1 MGMRV
6 LFYLVFYPLSL
17 LPLWVLYG
25 IAYIFYLIVNYI
37 IRYRRH
43 IITQNLK
50 RAFPE
55 KSEGEIASLR
65 RKYYLHLSQIAAEM
79 LKMLTLSRK
88 KVMKRYRCENPEVV
102 NRFYDEGKSVI
113 LMSSHYNNWE
123 WMILSLPMQFKHAG
137 VGVGKANSNKVF
149 EMLINRVRTRY
160 GTVVVFAD
168 HVRELFRDR
177 ELNRKPTTYMML
189 SDQSPNNMNK
199 SYKTLFLNQPSG
211 MIYGAEYFARK
222 YDIPVVYYEVI
233 KEKTGHYKIV
243 NQLITDKPTTLG
255 NGEIIK
261 QYTRLLEETIRRQPE
276 FWLWSHRRWKHKVNL
291 EDCK

>member
-1 MGMRV
+1 M
-6 LFYLVFYPLSL
+6 LFYLVFYPMSL

-55 KSEGEIASLR
+55 KSEREIASLR

-149 EMLINRVRTRY
+149 EILINRARTRY
-160 GTVVVFAD
+160 GTAVVFAD
-168 HVRELFRDR
+168 HVRELFQDR
-177 ELNRKPTTYMML
+177 EQNRELTTYMML

-222 YDIPVVYYEVI
+222 HDIPVVYYEVI
-233 KEKTGHYKIV
+233 KERIGHYKIV
-243 NQLITDKPTTLG
+243 NQIITEKPTELE
-255 NGEIIK
+255 NGGIIK

>member
-1 MGMRV
+1 M
-6 LFYLVFYPLSL
+6 LFYLVFYPMSL

-55 KSEGEIASLR
+55 KSEREIASLR

-149 EMLINRVRTRY
+149 EILINRARTRY

-168 HVRELFRDR
+168 HVRELFQDR
-177 ELNRKPTTYMML
+177 EQNRELTTYMML

-222 YDIPVVYYEVI
+222 HDIPVVYYEVI
-233 KEKTGHYKIV
+233 KERIGHYKIV
-243 NQLITDKPTTLG
+243 NQIITEKPTELE
-255 NGEIIK
+255 NGGIIK

>member
-1 MGMRV
+1 MRV

-17 LPLWVLYG
+17 FPLWVLYG

-149 EMLINRVRTRY
+149 EMLINRARTRY

-168 HVRELFRDR
+168 HVRELFQDR

-233 KEKTGHYKIV
+233 KEKTGHYIIV
-243 NQLITDKPTTLG
+243 NQ
-255 NGEIIK
+255 
-261 QYTRLLEETIRRQPE
+261 
-276 FWLWSHRRWKHKVNL
+276 
-291 EDCK
+291 

>member
-168 HVRELFRDR
+168 HVRELFQDR

>member
-1 MGMRV
+1 M

-149 EMLINRVRTRY
+149 EMLINRARTRY

-168 HVRELFRDR
+168 HVRELFQDR

-233 KEKTGHYKIV
+233 KEKIGHYKIV

>member
-1 MGMRV
+1 M

-88 KVMKRYRCENPEVV
+88 KVMKRYRCENPDVV

-149 EMLINRVRTRY
+149 EMLINRARTRY

-168 HVRELFRDR
+168 HVRELFQDR

-222 YDIPVVYYEVI
+222 YDIPVMYYEVI
-233 KEKTGHYKIV
+233 KEKIGHYKIV

>member
-1 MGMRV
+1 M

-17 LPLWVLYG
+17 FPLWVLYG

-102 NRFYDEGKSVI
+102 NQFYDEGKSVI

-149 EMLINRVRTRY
+149 EMLINRARTRY

-168 HVRELFRDR
+168 HVRELFQDR

-233 KEKTGHYKIV
+233 KEKTGHYIIV

>member
-1 MGMRV
+1 M
-6 LFYLVFYPLSL
+6 LFYLVFYPMSL

-25 IAYIFYLIVNYI
+25 IAYIFYLVVNYI

-55 KSEGEIASLR
+55 KSEREIASLR

-149 EMLINRVRTRY
+149 EILINRARTRY

-168 HVRELFRDR
+168 HVRELFQDR
-177 ELNRKPTTYMML
+177 EQNRELTTYMML

-222 YDIPVVYYEVI
+222 HDIPVVYYEVI
-233 KEKTGHYKIV
+233 KERIGHYKIV
-243 NQLITDKPTTLG
+243 NQIITEKPTELE
-255 NGEIIK
+255 NGGIIK

>member
-1 MGMRV
+1 M

-79 LKMLTLSRK
+79 LK
-88 KVMKRYRCENPEVV
+88 RYHCENPEVV

-149 EMLINRVRTRY
+149 EMLINRARTRY

-168 HVRELFRDR
+168 HVRELFQDR

-261 QYTRLLEETIRRQPE
+261 QYTRLLEETIHRQPE

>member
-1 MGMRV
+1 M
-6 LFYLVFYPLSL
+6 LFYLVFYPMSL

-55 KSEGEIASLR
+55 KSEREIASLR

-137 VGVGKANSNKVF
+137 VGVGKANSNKGF
-149 EMLINRVRTRY
+149 EMLINRARTRY

-168 HVRELFRDR
+168 HVRELFQDR
-177 ELNRKPTTYMML
+177 EQNRELTTYMML

-222 YDIPVVYYEVI
+222 HDIPVVYYEVI
-233 KEKTGHYKIV
+233 KERIGHYKIV
-243 NQLITDKPTTLG
+243 NQIITEKPTELE
-255 NGEIIK
+255 NGGIIK

>member
-1 MGMRV
+1 MGMKV
-6 LFYLVFYPLSL
+6 LFYLVFYPMSL

-55 KSEGEIASLR
+55 KSEREIASLR

-149 EMLINRVRTRY
+149 EILINRARTRY

-168 HVRELFRDR
+168 HVRELFQDR
-177 ELNRKPTTYMML
+177 EQNRELTTYMML

-222 YDIPVVYYEVI
+222 HDIPVVYYEVI
-233 KEKTGHYKIV
+233 KERIGHYKIV
-243 NQLITDKPTTLG
+243 NQIITEKPTELE
-255 NGEIIK
+255 NGGIIK

>member
-149 EMLINRVRTRY
+149 EMLINRARTRY

-168 HVRELFRDR
+168 HVRELFQDR

-233 KEKTGHYKIV
+233 KEKIGHYKIV

>member
-1 MGMRV
+1 M

-25 IAYIFYLIVNYI
+25 IAYIFYLIVNYV

-149 EMLINRVRTRY
+149 EMLINRARTRY

-168 HVRELFRDR
+168 HVRELFQDR

-233 KEKTGHYKIV
+233 KEKIGHYKIV

>member
-1 MGMRV
+1 M

-149 EMLINRVRTRY
+149 EMLINRARTRY

-168 HVRELFRDR
+168 HVRELFQDR

-233 KEKTGHYKIV
+233 KEKIGHYKIV

-261 QYTRLLEETIRRQPE
+261 QTIRRQPE

>member
-1 MGMRV
+1 M

-50 RAFPE
+50 RSFPE

-149 EMLINRVRTRY
+149 EMLINRARTRY

-168 HVRELFRDR
+168 HVRELFQDR

-233 KEKTGHYKIV
+233 KEKIGHYKIV

>member
-1 MGMRV
+1 M

-168 HVRELFRDR
+168 HVRELFQDR

>member
-149 EMLINRVRTRY
+149 EMLINRARTRY

-168 HVRELFRDR
+168 HVRELFQDR

>member
-1 MGMRV
+1 M

-149 EMLINRVRTRY
+149 EMLINRARTRY

-168 HVRELFRDR
+168 HVRELFQDR

-243 NQLITDKPTTLG
+243 NQLITDNPTTLG

>member
-149 EMLINRVRTRY
+149 EMLINRARTSY

-168 HVRELFRDR
+168 HVRELFQDR

-233 KEKTGHYKIV
+233 KEKIGHYKIV

>member
-1 MGMRV
+1 M

-149 EMLINRVRTRY
+149 EMLINRARTRY

-168 HVRELFRDR
+168 HVRELFQDR

>member
-6 LFYLVFYPLSL
+6 LFYLVFYPMSL

-55 KSEGEIASLR
+55 KSEREIASLR

-137 VGVGKANSNKVF
+137 VGVGKANSNKGF
-149 EMLINRVRTRY
+149 EMLINRARTRY

-168 HVRELFRDR
+168 HVRELFQDR
-177 ELNRKPTTYMML
+177 EQNRELTTYMML

-222 YDIPVVYYEVI
+222 HDIPVVYYEVI
-233 KEKTGHYKIV
+233 KERIGHYKIV
-243 NQLITDKPTTLG
+243 NQIITEKPTELE
-255 NGEIIK
+255 NGGIIK

>member
-17 LPLWVLYG
+17 FPLWVLYG

-102 NRFYDEGKSVI
+102 NQFYDEGKSVI

-149 EMLINRVRTRY
+149 EMLINRARTRY

-168 HVRELFRDR
+168 HVRELFQDR

-233 KEKTGHYKIV
+233 KEKTGHYIIV

>member
-1 MGMRV
+1 MGMSV
-6 LFYLVFYPLSL
+6 LFYLVFYPMSL

-55 KSEGEIASLR
+55 KSEREIASLR

-149 EMLINRVRTRY
+149 EILINRARTRY

-168 HVRELFRDR
+168 HVRELFQDR

-222 YDIPVVYYEVI
+222 HDIPVVYYEVI
-233 KEKTGHYKIV
+233 KERIGHYKIV
-243 NQLITDKPTTLG
+243 NQIITEKPTELE
-255 NGEIIK
+255 NGGIIK

>member
-1 MGMRV
+1 M

-88 KVMKRYRCENPEVV
+88 KVMKRYHCENPEVV

-149 EMLINRVRTRY
+149 EMLINRARTRY

-168 HVRELFRDR
+168 HVRELFQDR

-233 KEKTGHYKIV
+233 KEKIGHYKIV

>member
-6 LFYLVFYPLSL
+6 LFYLVFYPMSL

-25 IAYIFYLIVNYI
+25 IAYIFYLVVNYI

-55 KSEGEIASLR
+55 KSEREIASLR

-149 EMLINRVRTRY
+149 EILINRARTRY

-168 HVRELFRDR
+168 HVRELFQDR
-177 ELNRKPTTYMML
+177 EQNRELTTYMML

-222 YDIPVVYYEVI
+222 HDIPVVYYEVI
-233 KEKTGHYKIV
+233 KERIGHYKIV
-243 NQLITDKPTTLG
+243 NQIITL
-255 NGEIIK
+255 
-261 QYTRLLEETIRRQPE
+261 RRH
-276 FWLWSHRRWKHKVNL
+276 LR
-291 EDCK
+291 

>member
-1 MGMRV
+1 M

-88 KVMKRYRCENPEVV
+88 KVMKRYHCENPEVV

-149 EMLINRVRTRY
+149 EMLINRARTRY

-168 HVRELFRDR
+168 HVRELFQDR

-276 FWLWSHRRWKHKVNL
+276 FWLWSHRRWKHRVNL

>member
-6 LFYLVFYPLSL
+6 LFYLVFYPMSL

-55 KSEGEIASLR
+55 KSERGIASLR

-149 EMLINRVRTRY
+149 EILINRARTRY

-168 HVRELFRDR
+168 HVRELFHDR
-177 ELNRKPTTYMML
+177 EQNRELTTYMML

-222 YDIPVVYYEVI
+222 HDIPVVYYEVI
-233 KEKTGHYKIV
+233 KERIGHYKIV
-243 NQLITDKPTTLG
+243 NQIITEKPTELE
-255 NGEIIK
+255 NGGIIK

>member
-1 MGMRV
+1 M

-88 KVMKRYRCENPEVV
+88 KVMKRYHCENPEVV

-149 EMLINRVRTRY
+149 EMLINRARTRY

-168 HVRELFRDR
+168 HVRELFQDR

-243 NQLITDKPTTLG
+243 NQLITDNPTTLG

>member
-1 MGMRV
+1 M

-88 KVMKRYRCENPEVV
+88 KVMKRYHCENPEVV

-149 EMLINRVRTRY
+149 EMLINRARTRY

-168 HVRELFRDR
+168 HVRELFQDR

-233 KEKTGHYKIV
+233 KEKIGHYKIV

-261 QYTRLLEETIRRQPE
+261 QYTRLLEETIRLKPE

>member
-6 LFYLVFYPLSL
+6 LFYLVFYPMSL

-55 KSEGEIASLR
+55 KSEREIASLR

-149 EMLINRVRTRY
+149 EILINRARTRY

-168 HVRELFRDR
+168 HVRELFQDR
-177 ELNRKPTTYMML
+177 EQNRELTTYMML

-222 YDIPVVYYEVI
+222 HDIPVVYYEVI
-233 KEKTGHYKIV
+233 KERIGHYKIV
-243 NQLITDKPTTLG
+243 NQIITEKPTELE
-255 NGEIIK
+255 NGGIIK